1 MLKPE
6 ASASSP
12 PTQWTP
18 TACASREGSGQVS
31 PRQATGVWRGER
43 GEGWV
48 ENVLEH
54 YQHRW

>member
-6 ASASSP
+6 ASALFSQHNGP
-12 PTQWTP
+12 PQLVP
-18 TACASREGSGQVS
+18 PGRGRVRSE

-48 ENVLEH
+48 
-54 YQHRW
+54 RTC